1 MYNEIIDFKHDYIKI
16 YSSMSTLI
24 ASDNLKMIKDFF
36 YKEILPFHNSI
47 LKDVTFTHSITLIE
61 DSIIQGIIYS
71 YVLKAKN
78 NSINFNIDIQENINI
93 VSEISSLDMSR
104 ILGILLDNAFEEAV
118 KTESKNV
125 ILSIIPLKT
134 QIIYVIKNSCN
145 TVPDFSKIF
154 LNNYSTKGEN
164 HGRGLSIV
172 QNICNNYSNVFFNV
186 KIQDNFFL
194 SELII
199 NTVD

>member
-1 MYNEIIDFKHDYIKI
+1 
-16 YSSMSTLI
+16 
-24 ASDNLKMIKDFF
+24 
-36 YKEILPFHNSI
+36 
-47 LKDVTFTHSITLIE
+47 
-61 DSIIQGIIYS
+61 
-71 YVLKAKN
+71 
-78 NSINFNIDIQENINI
+78 
-93 VSEISSLDMSR
+93 MSR

-145 TVPDFSKIF
+145 TVPDISKIF

-186 KIQDNFFL
+186 KKSDQYKL
-194 SELII
+194 SDFCFENLTLRAKKGKVDQSII
-199 NTVD
+199 DSFTMNNVKINQ

>member
-118 KTESKNV
+118 KTESKM
-125 ILSIIPLKT
+125 S
-134 QIIYVIKNSCN
+134 Y
-145 TVPDFSKIF
+145 
-154 LNNYSTKGEN
+154 
-164 HGRGLSIV
+164 
-172 QNICNNYSNVFFNV
+172 
-186 KIQDNFFL
+186 
-194 SELII
+194 
-199 NTVD
+199 